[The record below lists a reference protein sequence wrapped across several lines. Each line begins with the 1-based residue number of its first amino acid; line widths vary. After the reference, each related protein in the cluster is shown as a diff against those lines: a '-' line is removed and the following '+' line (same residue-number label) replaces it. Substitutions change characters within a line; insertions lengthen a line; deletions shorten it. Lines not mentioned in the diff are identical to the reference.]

1 MKEKEFLNYLIYDY
15 KSGTR
20 VSKSLKPNTARSIL
34 HRVKRVELVLNN
46 SLDDIMDGTMDTY
59 INVLNQYQKEL
70 KDISNH
76 PATYISALG
85 HYNKFLGTMK

>member
-1 MKEKEFLNYLIYDY
+1 MLYLIILSDY
-15 KSGTR
+15 SYTKSNINKKIER
-20 VSKSLKPNTARSIL
+20 IAVF
-34 HRVKRVELVLNN
+34 EFENN